1 MAEDVVGLLSPE
13 RNESIFQK
21 DILRDYLPEG
31 MGRSEH
37 PRLILIGGQP
47 GAGKTA
53 VLTASHHELAQSGPT
68 IRIVGDDLRS
78 YHPQF
83 LAFQR
88 QDPETASQFT
98 QGDAGR
104 WTEKLLSVAAERQV
118 NIVFET
124 TMRTPENVA
133 RVIEVAR
140 HAGYAV
146 EVRAVAVNPRVSW
159 QANHYR
165 FEEMLHAGL
174 AARIPPQH
182 VHDAAI
188 DGLRVSLDKIESEH
202 LVDRVQLRTRGG
214 SVIYDNERRDDQW
227 THRPSGRLALERE
240 QSRPMT
246 QVELQRFA
254 DDWNHVLARM
264 EARSVSK
271 DRIVAVEIRAEED
284 VTHLLAQR
292 REAEGAQNR
301 GRGRTIL
308 QEPADGHRLFVELY
322 DNAIRDAERRPIGNV
337 EAHAVGRLTQSYMAL
352 KLVEVARDLGLL
364 PDESKIVATR
374 AFAQDKRGSLE
385 FPAAHR
391 LPADLAVEMPD
402 GTRRRLTDTFGL
414 ELNRVAI
421 DREVFSPTDRM
432 SRLANVADSWA
443 EAAGMRKVLARAANA
458 VARGA
463 TADEAMSRIIE
474 PGYAVAIAQA
484 RRRLE
489 RNLMLTERAAIA
501 TSIVDVNGEPFRA
514 MRDVLRLRSAE
525 LENRARAKA
534 MMEAVLSETAR
545 HDNLEPAKRRAA
557 DVFAQGIDGNER
569 MLRIQTERHVEH
581 AMVSQMPLVPARDLP
596 DLSESE
602 IDARLRQSTRLAGKR
617 TEIEHLS
624 RLVFGNSQA
633 ASVEAIADARTGAAA
648 RDEVRAGRRGE
659 LAGEGRTWLRGPTP
673 ERQTAEAHVQKL
685 AAALADYGLAI
696 DFERHQVVTQRR
708 EEQARHRVEI
718 PSPSSKLAGVLSS
731 EGEERFRSFQSD
743 EGLRREF
750 ERLSLAVTKRLSPAD
765 LAQLKAG
772 DLSRVAKTHGIDEQ
786 QAMKVKATVSQVRS
800 VQQDMTA
807 RVRERARTEAVT
819 LVRR

>member
-1 MAEDVVGLLSPE
+1 MAENISGSLSPE

-31 MGRSEH
+31 VGKAEH
-37 PRLILIGGQP
+37 PRLILLGGQP

-53 VLTASHHELAQSGPT
+53 VLTASHQELAQSGPT

-104 WTEKLLSVAAERQV
+104 WTEKLMAAAAERQV

-133 RVIEVAR
+133 RVIGVAR
-140 HAGYAV
+140 DAGYAV
-146 EVRAVAVNPRVSW
+146 EVRAIAVHPHVSW
-159 QANHYR
+159 QGNHHR
-165 FEEMLHAGL
+165 FEEMLQAGL

-182 VHDAAI
+182 IHDAAVA
-188 DGLRVSLDKIESEH
+188 GLRISLEKIESEH

-214 SVIYDNERRDDQW
+214 AIVYDNERRDGQW
-227 THRPSGRLALERE
+227 THPPRGRLALEGE

-246 QVELQRFA
+246 PVELQRFA

-264 EARSVSK
+264 EERSASRE
-271 DRIVAVEIRAEED
+271 RIASVEIRAEED
-284 VTHLLAQR
+284 VAHLLAQR
-292 REAEGAQNR
+292 READGTQSK
-301 GRGRTIL
+301 GRARTIL

-337 EAHAVGRLTQSYMAL
+337 EAHAVGRLTQSYLAL

-364 PDESKIVATR
+364 PDDSKIVATR

-391 LPADLAVEMPD
+391 LPADLAMEMPD

-414 ELNRVAI
+414 ALDRVAI
-421 DREVFSPTDRM
+421 DREVISPTDRM

-443 EAAGMRKVLARAANA
+443 EAAGMRKVLPRAANA
-458 VARGA
+458 VAHGA
-463 TADEAMSRIIE
+463 SADEAMTRIVE
-474 PGYAVAIAQA
+474 PGYAAAIADA

-489 RNLMLTERAAIA
+489 RNLALAERTAIA
-501 TSIVDVNGEPFRA
+501 TALVDVNGEPFRA
-514 MRDVLRLRSAE
+514 MKDVLRLRSADVD
-525 LENRARAKA
+525 NRARAKA
-534 MMEAVLSETAR
+534 MMETVLSETAR
-545 HDNLEPAKRRAA
+545 HDRLDPERRRGA
-557 DVFAQGIDGNER
+557 DAFIRGIAENER
-569 MLRIQTERHVEH
+569 TMVPQAERRIEP
-581 AMVSQMPLVPARDLP
+581 AMVSRSPLVPARDLP
-596 DLSESE
+596 DLSENE
-602 IDARLRQSTRLAGKR
+602 IGARLQQSTRLAGKR
-617 TEIEHLS
+617 TEIEQLS

-633 ASVEAIADARTGAAA
+633 ASVETITDARTGAAA
-648 RDEVRAGRRGE
+648 GDDVRAGRRGE
-659 LAGEGRTWLRGPTP
+659 LAGEGRRWLHGPSP
-673 ERQTAEAHVQKL
+673 ERQTAEANVPRL
-685 AAALADYGLAI
+685 AAALADYGRTM
-696 DFERHQVVTQRR
+696 DFERHQIVIEHR
-708 EEQARHRVEI
+708 EEQARQRVEV
-718 PSPSSKLAGVLSS
+718 PLPGSKLAGVLSS
-731 EGEERFRSFQSD
+731 DGEERFRSFQRDS
-743 EGLRREF
+743 GLSREF

-765 LAQLKAG
+765 LAELRAG
-772 DLSRVAKTHGIDEQ
+772 DLGKVAKAHGIDERRAQ
-786 QAMKVKATVSQVRS
+786 DVKTTVSQVRRI
-800 VQQDMTA
+800 QQDMTTRA
-807 RVRERARTEAVT
+807 LERSRAEAVT

>member
-31 MGRSEH
+31 MGRSEQ

-104 WTEKLLSVAAERQV
+104 WTEKLLSVATERQV

-124 TMRTPENVA
+124 TMRTPEDVA

-140 HAGYAV
+140 RAGYAV

-188 DGLRVSLDKIESEH
+188 DGLRISLDKIESEH

-214 SVIYDNERRDDQW
+214 SVIYDNELRDDQW
-227 THRPSGRLALERE
+227 MHRPSGRLELERE

-246 QVELQRFA
+246 PGELQRFA
-254 DDWNHVLARM
+254 DDWHHVLARM
-264 EARSVSK
+264 EERSASR
-271 DRIVAVEIRAEED
+271 DRIAAVEFRAQED
-284 VTHLLAQR
+284 VAHLLAQR
-292 REAEGAQNR
+292 REAEGAQSKR
-301 GRGRTIL
+301 RGRTIL

-364 PDESKIVATR
+364 ADESKIVATR
-374 AFAQDKRGSLE
+374 AFAQDKRASLE

-443 EAAGMRKVLARAANA
+443 EAAGMRKVLAQAAN
-458 VARGA
+458 VVVRGA
-463 TADEAMSRIIE
+463 SADEAMSRMIE

-489 RNLMLTERAAIA
+489 RNLMLAERTAIA
-501 TSIVDVNGEPFRA
+501 TSIVDVNGEPLRA
-514 MRDVLRLRSAE
+514 MPDVLRLRSAE

-534 MMEAVLSETAR
+534 IMEAVLSETAR
-545 HDNLEPAKRRAA
+545 HDSLEPAKRRAA
-557 DVFAQGIDGNER
+557 DVFAQGIAGNER
-569 MLRIQTERHVEH
+569 MLRIETERHVEH
-581 AMVSQMPLVPARDLP
+581 ATVSPMPLVPARDLP
-596 DLSESE
+596 DFGESE
-602 IDARLRQSTRLAGKR
+602 ISARLQQSTRLAGKR
-617 TEIEHLS
+617 SEIEHLS
-624 RLVFGNSQA
+624 RLVFGNNQA
-633 ASVEAIADARTGAAA
+633 ASVEAITDARTGAAA
-648 RDEVRAGRRGE
+648 GDDVRAGRRGE
-659 LAGEGRTWLRGPTP
+659 MAGEGRTWLRGPSP
-673 ERQTAEAHVQKL
+673 ERRTAEAHAQKL
-685 AAALADYGLAI
+685 AVALADYGLAI
-696 DFERHQVVTQRR
+696 DFERHQVATQHR
-708 EEQARHRVEI
+708 EEQARQRVEI
-718 PSPSSKLAGVLSS
+718 PSPSSKLAGVLASA
-731 EGEERFRSFQSD
+731 GEERFRTLQSD

-750 ERLSLAVTKRLSPAD
+750 ERLSLAMKKRLSSSD
-765 LAQLKAG
+765 LAQLKTG
-772 DLSRVAKTHGIDEQ
+772 DLSKVAKSHGIDER
-786 QAMKVKATVSQVRS
+786 QAMKVKTTVSQVRS
-800 VQQDMTA
+800 LQQNMA
-807 RVRERARTEAVT
+807 AHARERSRTETVT